1 MHTSTGGGHDAL
13 SKRRAQFA
21 GPSGIKGL
29 MQNSR
34 IFLLAVFASLGG
46 FVYGYNQG
54 MFGQVLNMSSFK
66 ATVNPESIKNT
77 TTRGLLTAILELGA
91 WVGVLINGYNA
102 DKFGRKIATQ
112 IGVGVFVIGVIVQA
126 CATNVDYIYGGRF
139 VTGLGVGILSMIV
152 PLYNAELAPAEI
164 RGSLVSLQQLAICT
178 GIMISYWIGYGTNY
192 IGGTGAGQSNAAW
205 LVPICIQLLPAI
217 ILGVGIMWLPQSP
230 RWLVSNDRDDEA
242 LNILANLRRA
252 PKESEIVQL
261 EFLEIKAQHMFEVD
275 RSRAK
280 FPQFQSGSFMDNFK
294 LGFYDYA
301 SLFTNKSLRKRVF
314 VAVFTMVFQQWS
326 GINAI
331 LYYAA
336 FIFQD
341 LGLTG
346 NTTSLLAS
354 GVGGILL
361 MLATIPAVLYID
373 QLGRKPV
380 LIAGAIGMGVSHI
393 IVASLYGAFGPTNW
407 EGRAAA
413 GWVAVVFVW
422 IYQIN
427 FGYSWGPGAWVLV
440 AEVFPLGVRAKGISI
455 GASSNWLNNFAIGQ
469 ATPDMVASMNYGT
482 FIFFGLICFLAA
494 AFIFFMVPETKGLTL
509 EEMDEVF
516 GDEAGNAADDRA
528 RLDRIYTEL
537 GLMEGGDHA
546 MNSEKHEKVAAID
559 IMNTGGYKLGTS
571 TGM

>member
-29 MQNSR
+29 IQNSR

-54 MFGQVLNMSSFK
+54 MFGQVLNMSAFK
-66 ATVNPESIKNT
+66 ATVHPESISNT

-102 DKFGRKIATQ
+102 DKFGRKMATQ
-112 IGVGVFVIGVIVQA
+112 IGVGVFIVGVIVQA
-126 CATNVDYIYGGRF
+126 CAKNVDYIYGGRF

-192 IGGTGAGQSNAAW
+192 IGGTGASQSNAAW
-205 LVPICIQLLPAI
+205 LVPICIQILPAL
-217 ILGVGIMWLPQSP
+217 ILGIGILWLPQSP
-230 RWLVSNDRDDEA
+230 RWLVSNDQEDQA
-242 LNILANLRRA
+242 LKVLADIRRA
-252 PKESEIVQL
+252 PQDSEIVQL

-280 FPQFQSGSFMDNFK
+280 FPQYQSGTLKDNFL
-294 LGFYDYA
+294 LGLHDYA

-314 VAVFTMVFQQWS
+314 VAIFTMVFQQWS

-373 QLGRKPV
+373 QFGRKPV
-380 LIAGAIGMGVSHI
+380 LIAGAIGMGISHI
-393 IVASLYGAFGPTNW
+393 IVAGLYGAYGPTRW
-407 EGRAAA
+407 EGKAAA

-422 IYQIN
+422 IYEIN

-469 ATPDMVASMNYGT
+469 ATPDMVKHMNYGT
-482 FIFFGLICFLAA
+482 FIFFGIICFLAA
-494 AFIFFMVPETKGLTL
+494 AFIYFMVPETKGLTL

-528 RLDRIYTEL
+528 RLDRIYTQL
-537 GLMEGGDHA
+537 GLMDGGDHP
-546 MNSEKHEKVAAID
+546 MNSEKAAAAD
-559 IMNTGGYKLGTS
+559 VMVTGGYKNT
-571 TGM
+571 TFN